1 MGFFTPRRCDVA
13 CTCDPCICEIRLG
26 MVPRPGSSCFVNF
39 TTELIRRCEGAATQL
54 DPDAYG
60 IWLRFDSTAFGTDY
74 FLHYEGPMAD
84 FRGIFDNFRPT
95 INRDYVLTA
104 YQIEGEFSD
113 AICPDP
119 IEEVA
124 VSYTEERSCDI
135 CEEDPVQRICE
146 CDGGTPLP
154 NAIVTVAGSPTT
166 QPLVSA
172 GTSDDYCDPY
182 PGFGIFDPI
191 TGLTLYNPLNPC
203 ASLAGVYVAPCT
215 FDGVGSTSLVWYIF
229 NRVCDG
235 KDADNT
241 FYVQQ
246 IIIDH
251 GPGACEVII
260 NSGIVQTDVDFP
272 EDTLMTSSEVF
283 DLEPGFNFSSPDQLR
298 ASNMPSD
305 VDCFP
310 IPVIIKTCS
319 FASDGYL
326 RQESPGIS
334 VGGRCGPF
342 GYDVS
347 ITR

>member
-135 CEEDPVQRICE
+135 CEEGTTQELCE
-146 CDGGTPLP
+146 CDGGRSVP
-154 NAIVTVAGSPTT
+154 NAIVTIGGS
-166 QPLVSA
+166 L
-172 GTSDDYCDPY
+172 GTEQLLSRFDFEVCDPY
-182 PGFGIFDPI
+182 PGFGVSDPDGNTFYSPLNSCPSISGTYVVPCSENTPTQDLIIFSYACNGVSGENYYYYVRIFLTHGEGSVTVQVWSGATLTSQVLPTGDLMTFQEYLDGLDDNIATPTLLNKYTRTFTKTAPVTDCEGLGI
-191 TGLTLYNPLNPC
+191 FICSLSGGEEFFGSTGPALTFYSACTLDGLTL
-203 ASLAGVYVAPCT
+203 A
-215 FDGVGSTSLVWYIF
+215 
-229 NRVCDG
+229 
-235 KDADNT
+235 
-241 FYVQQ
+241 
-246 IIIDH
+246 
-251 GPGACEVII
+251 
-260 NSGIVQTDVDFP
+260 
-272 EDTLMTSSEVF
+272 
-283 DLEPGFNFSSPDQLR
+283 
-298 ASNMPSD
+298 
-305 VDCFP
+305 
-310 IPVIIKTCS
+310 
-319 FASDGYL
+319 
-326 RQESPGIS
+326 
-334 VGGRCGPF
+334 
-342 GYDVS
+342 